1 MGISRKIKRKNKPPL
16 QGRRCPKCKSELYD
30 KTAEKIIACA
40 NCGYYK
46 PMESEGA
53 DGK

>member
-1 MGISRKIKRKNKPPL
+1 MGIVRSHRRKNKL
-16 QGRRCPKCKSELYD
+16 RMQGNRCPKCKSQLYE

-46 PMESEGA
+46 PMPMEVQE
-53 DGK
+53 